1 MKASFRPD
9 EVFDQLSA
17 VSREYW
23 SNAEHYACVNVT
35 PPPTQRQTVVQCTHS
50 SVTFNLITNN

>member
-17 VSREYW
+17 VLREYW
-23 SNAEHYACVNVT
+23 SNAVHYACGVNVT
-35 PPPTQRQTVVQCTHS
+35 PSPTQRQTTVHS
-50 SVTFNLITNN
+50 QFSDI